1 MFSFQALRPRAIK
14 AAASLQRKAYSISRT
29 QFYSA
34 ERLSGRTCMITGGTS
49 GIGFA
54 IAERF
59 LQEGAARVI
68 LVGRSQQRLA
78 DAAARLGLPSGGTD
92 ENGSDVLATRAPE
105 NQQHT
110 PGLDGD
116 GPQTQSNGRIDLL
129 VGDVSEPG
137 SWMRE
142 LEKEMV
148 NPAATLNATFNTP
161 Y

>member
-1 MFSFQALRPRAIK
+1 MYSLQILRLRAIK
-14 AAASLQRKAYSISRT
+14 AAATLPRKSYSTSQT
-29 QFYSA
+29 QFKPA

-59 LQEGAARVI
+59 LQEGAARVV

-78 DAAARLGLPSGGTD
+78 NAAARLGAPPEEKDG
-92 ENGSDVLATRAPE
+92 NGSDVLATRAPE
-105 NQQHT
+105 NQQQT

-116 GPQTQSNGRIDLL
+116 GQQTQSNGRISLL
-129 VGDVSEPG
+129 IGDVSEPG

-148 NPAATLNATFNTP
+148 IPPRPFAP
-161 Y
+161 I